1 MMTPQQKPLPDS
13 AEAQTDKEAGSA
25 KTPTAPNVLK
35 TARERIEG
43 PSPGLM
49 LAGYRDKV
57 IEDDY
62 IAAMHA
68 QLITA
73 DRKTGVPMP
82 KIKHLHALYSGSRDM
97 QRAKTL
103 ASMETSP
110 KGAAPSTF
118 HSFGSRAPFDFGSEE
133 GSHALRTFIEQNRE
147 CAITA
152 KVVLRSRDPRLGE
165 RLLRIDMAAQNAQA
179 YVMLFVDQSEDAAE
193 ASLQHF
199 ADECFEAD
207 ICDANP
213 DARVSFS
220 IAATRLAHL
229 YRYGI
234 GKVLVS
240 ANWGAEGYTRQYE
253 PFISTSLRY
262 RLAWL
267 LVSSGE
273 SYEQA
278 ARRFGVNKTTVMRWL
293 QKLPPTRSKTIAE
306 DLIERYLEAIDA
318 AEMGDDGTMTP
329 GQYEDDVD

>member
-1 MMTPQQKPLPDS
+1 MTPQQKSLPDS
-13 AEAQTDKEAGSA
+13 ADAQTDKEASPV
-25 KTPTAPNVLK
+25 KTPPAPNVFK

-49 LAGYRDKV
+49 LAGYRDKI

-68 QLITA
+68 QLMTA

-82 KIKHLHALYSGSRDM
+82 KVKHLHALYSGSRDM

-103 ASMETSP
+103 ASMETLPGSVAP
-110 KGAAPSTF
+110 KTF
-118 HSFGSRAPFDFGSEE
+118 HTFGSRVPFDFAGEE
-133 GSHALRTFIEQNRE
+133 GSHVLRTFVEQNGE

-152 KVVLRSRDPRLGE
+152 KAVLHPNDPRLGE
-165 RLLRIDMAAQNAQA
+165 RLLRIDMAAQKAQA
-179 YVMLFVDQSEDAAE
+179 YVMLFVDQSESAPD

-199 ADECFEAD
+199 ADDCFEAD
-207 ICDANP
+207 ICEANP
-213 DARVSFS
+213 DARISFS

-240 ANWGAEGYTRQYE
+240 VNWGNDGYMRQYE
-253 PFISTSLRY
+253 PFISVSLRY

-267 LVSSGE
+267 LVSSGQ

-278 ARRFGVNKTTVMRWL
+278 AQRFGVNKTTIMRWL
-293 QKLPPTRSKTIAE
+293 LKLPPTRSKPIT
-306 DLIERYLEAIDA
+306 DNLIERYLEAINA
-318 AEMGDDGTMTP
+318 AEMGDDDIMIP
-329 GQYEDDVD
+329 GQDKDDID